1 MGRKEEAMKVTKVAE
16 VDLEILHTAKEV
28 FHSLVAAKLSFA
40 QNSWTNMLMLVQERI
55 PQVSAAVGKN
65 MLAPF
70 LSSLTVDQLLD
81 PDARAT
87 ATRRLS
93 DVSATITA
101 DEAINDD
108 VVKPAT
114 ALWLACVDYV
124 DKCSTWSHSCEW
136 VGNSA
141 ALMQSLARFTGQGC
155 EFRLKHVEALQD
167 AMELDADMDTAFDVE
182 IAVGEADLPFDKKK
196 QVRVA

>member
-1 MGRKEEAMKVTKVAE
+1 
-16 VDLEILHTAKEV
+16 
-28 FHSLVAAKLSFA
+28 
-40 QNSWTNMLMLVQERI
+40 
-55 PQVSAAVGKN
+55 

-182 IAVGEADLPFDKKK
+182 IAVGEADLPFDKK